1 MNEVE
6 DILMVERKRLEKV
19 VAACDLLK
27 QVTVCFPPE
36 TCECSYKSVCCNLYL
51 KNYFEL
57 LNHLHWGSLRRN
69 ILPTKYQ
76 KVQFV
81 T

>member
-27 QVTVCFPPE
+27 QVTVCFRPD
-36 TCECSYKSVCCNLYL
+36 TCE
-51 KNYFEL
+51 
-57 LNHLHWGSLRRN
+57 
-69 ILPTKYQ
+69 
-76 KVQFV
+76 
-81 T
+81 